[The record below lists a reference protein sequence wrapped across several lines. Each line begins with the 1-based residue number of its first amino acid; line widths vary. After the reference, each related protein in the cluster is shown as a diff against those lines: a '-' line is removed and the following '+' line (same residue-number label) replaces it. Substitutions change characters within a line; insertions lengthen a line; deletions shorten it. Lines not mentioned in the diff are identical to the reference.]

1 MKIQLQGAC
10 NARDLGGIV
19 TPHGTI
25 AYGRLIRSDKLNR
38 LTQQDKVLLQDIPL
52 TRVIDLRT
60 PSAFAKDPDILWDGV
75 EYQLITVINKT
86 TFGITYEGSTGK
98 EIADM
103 LQDGVNRMQAKGEI
117 VEGHVQQIYRKLVSE
132 EFSRNAFGT
141 FIKTLARKPKDGA
154 TLWHCSVGKD
164 RCGTCTALL
173 LHCLGASKEQILQDY
188 MLTNEQTANSTQ
200 GIIAR
205 VKPHLS
211 EKNMAL
217 LHSMLTVQ
225 QSYLDSF
232 YDEMQQLFG
241 GIDQFIEACGVTEQD
256 IAALRANYLQK

>member
-1 MKIQLQGAC
+1 MKIHLQGAC
-10 NARDLGGIV
+10 NVRDLGGIT
-19 TPHGTI
+19 TPNGTI
-25 AYGRLIRSDKLNR
+25 VYGRLIRGDKLNR
-38 LTQQDKVLLQDIPL
+38 LTNQDKLLLQDIPL

-60 PSAFAKDPDILWDGV
+60 PSAFEKDPDILWDGV
-75 EYQLITVINKT
+75 EYLLVTVINKT

-103 LQDGVNRMQAKGEI
+103 LQDGVARMQAKGEI
-117 VEGHVQQIYRKLVSE
+117 VEGHVRQIYRKLVSE

-141 FIKTLARKPKDGA
+141 FIKTLACQPKDGA

-173 LHCLGASKEQILQDY
+173 LHCLGASKEQILEDY
-188 MLTNEQTANSTQ
+188 MLTNTQTANSTQ

-205 VKPHLS
+205 VKPYLS

-225 QSYLDSF
+225 ESYLDAF

-241 GIDQFIEACGVTEQD
+241 GIDQFVAACGITEQD
-256 IAALRANYLQK
+256 IAALRTHYLQ

>member
-1 MKIQLQGAC
+1 
-10 NARDLGGIV
+10 
-19 TPHGTI
+19 
-25 AYGRLIRSDKLNR
+25 
-38 LTQQDKVLLQDIPL
+38 
-52 TRVIDLRT
+52 
-60 PSAFAKDPDILWDGV
+60 
-75 EYQLITVINKT
+75 
-86 TFGITYEGSTGK
+86 
-98 EIADM
+98 
-103 LQDGVNRMQAKGEI
+103 
-117 VEGHVQQIYRKLVSE
+117 
-132 EFSRNAFGT
+132 
-141 FIKTLARKPKDGA
+141 
-154 TLWHCSVGKD
+154 
-164 RCGTCTALL
+164 
-173 LHCLGASKEQILQDY
+173 

-232 YDEMQQLFG
+232 YDEMQHLFG

>member
-1 MKIQLQGAC
+1 M
-10 NARDLGGIV
+10 
-19 TPHGTI
+19 
-25 AYGRLIRSDKLNR
+25 RSHRQDQ
-38 LTQQDKVLLQDIPL
+38 TQQERGVLANAFHGAKLL
-52 TRVIDLRT
+52 LR
-60 PSAFAKDPDILWDGV
+60 SRKNAGKGRKAVNQAMRHHVRILLWDGV
-75 EYQLITVINKT
+75 EYELITVINKT

-117 VEGHVQQIYRKLVSE
+117 VEGHVRQIYRKLVSE

-141 FIKTLARKPKDGA
+141 FIKTLARKPKEGA